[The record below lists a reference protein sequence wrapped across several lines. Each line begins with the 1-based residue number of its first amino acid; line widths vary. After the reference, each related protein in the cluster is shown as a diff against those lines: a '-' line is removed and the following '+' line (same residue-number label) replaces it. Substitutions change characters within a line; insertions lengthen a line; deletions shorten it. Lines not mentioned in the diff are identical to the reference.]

1 MQQLATCFVKVVG
14 VEQAGPSNQFGPLKV
29 REISVSGMTLDEVK
43 AVEPK
48 IFDPDRATGYY
59 QHDDDDPVD
68 IEEFIKV
75 IYEARGA

>member
-1 MQQLATCFVKVVG
+1 MGLGLMTWADVLVFEGLSTR
-14 VEQAGPSNQFGPLKV
+14 AYSSQF
-29 REISVSGMTLDEVK
+29 K
-43 AVEPK
+43 AVEPR

-75 IYEARGA
+75 IYEARDR